1 MTFKISLDSSI
12 LISHLAGDSHKDDV
26 LSAVERLSQLE
37 AELFFSVVCYAEVWT
52 GIELMYDGQK
62 KELATTSFTDILDT
76 NNFMIVADNITIA
89 RDATRAQAAYR
100 RRGGKRESLVPDFL
114 IGANATYFSGRL
126 LTTNPRDFLRS
137 FPNLEVLTPMDLLE
151 KYTA

>member
-1 MTFKISLDSSI
+1 
-12 LISHLAGDSHKDDV
+12 
-26 LSAVERLSQLE
+26 
-37 AELFFSVVCYAEVWT
+37 
-52 GIELMYDGQK
+52 MYDGQK

-89 RDATRAQAAYR
+89 RDAARAQAAYR